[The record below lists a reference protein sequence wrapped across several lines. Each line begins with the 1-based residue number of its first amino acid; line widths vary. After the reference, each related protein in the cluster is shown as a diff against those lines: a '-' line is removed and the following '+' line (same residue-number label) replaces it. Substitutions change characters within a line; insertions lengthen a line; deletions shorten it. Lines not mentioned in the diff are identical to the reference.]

1 MNLSEDLFFR
11 GFISSLFPA
20 IKSFSLFEIFKY
32 AVDHQ
37 LSLSKKEYA
46 KTISSL
52 SKMQHEYVS
61 IDESVLL
68 IVLVEDQHNQSFD
81 NFEAVIDN
89 LGNKNAE
96 LLSHT
101 SVASRFL
108 ELVWSNT
115 QLDGKYKRKATA
127 LVIEKLL
134 RNSGNNWA
142 KLLACLVLITPK
154 RTRAL
159 LYENIS
165 EWVLGH
171 FLPQEEVKKEM
182 IEIAQHYPDEHY
194 S

>member
-1 MNLSEDLFFR
+1 M
-11 GFISSLFPA
+11 
-20 IKSFSLFEIFKY
+20 IKISFSLFEIFKY